1 MNNSYKYLL
10 KNIGLLVISQF
21 ATKILVFF
29 LVPLYTT
36 VLSTAEYGTYDLFST
51 TVSLLIPIL
60 TLNVAESTLIYT
72 MDKEH
77 DNKAVISVGLK
88 YSVIGFCLSFIIV
101 LVNKVLNIFPAFNKY
116 WVFLPVMM
124 LLTSVNTTF
133 SYFARGIDKVR
144 HTAIA
149 GILSSIVLIV
159 CNILFLLIFKI
170 GLLGYF
176 ISHIL
181 AILVQ
186 IIYLMISCRLTKYI
200 VFNPTPKTERDMRKF
215 SYPLIANT
223 IGWWINNSSDR
234 YIVTLMCGVAANG
247 IYSVGYKIPSIL
259 NMFQTIFNQAWTI
272 SAVKDFDPDDRKQF
286 FSNIYNLYNCGM
298 VIVCSIV
305 ILSSRL
311 LARFLYA
318 KDFFTA
324 WRYVPWLTI
333 AIVFGALS
341 GFLGGVFSAVKD
353 SKRFG
358 ESTVIGAVVNIV
370 LNIIL
375 VHYMDAVGAAV
386 ATTISFLVVWIIRLG
401 HVRTYIKINIKISRD
416 CVSYVLLCV
425 QGILLFI
432 MTDGIVLYCIE
443 TGIFMLIVCS
453 YKKEIRGIL
462 CRNRKS
468 QL

>member
-10 KNIGLLVISQF
+10 KNIGLLAISQF

-88 YSVIGFCLSFIIV
+88 YSIIGFCLSFVIV
-101 LVNKVLNIFPAFNKY
+101 LVSKVLNIFPAFNKY

-159 CNILFLLIFKI
+159 CNILFLLVFKI

-298 VIVCSIV
+298 VVVCSIV

-401 HVRTYIKINIKISRD
+401 HVRRYIKINIKISRD